1 MKTKYFL
8 MSAITIS
15 VTAIAMLIYIP
26 TVKADTGIEHAKVYD
41 DEYINEIKNGDNSLT
56 KTERET
62 LVKAYNRI
70 NELQSE
76 IDSIYDNIEDLNI
89 KAERIV
95 DTKYIEDELNKSTTI
110 SETEKQTLLSNYKE
124 MDKIYD
130 ELYPLYDK
138 NDNISEVDSKRIEE
152 LEKKLDELFDKN
164 IELEKKAFGDSDIT
178 PVPYYNSIEK
188 IPNK

>member
-110 SETEKQTLLSNYKE
+110 SETEKQTLLSNHKE
-124 MDKIYD
+124 MDKLYD

-138 NDNISEVDSKRIEE
+138 NDNISDEDSKKIEE

-178 PVPYYNSIEK
+178 PVPYDSIVEN
-188 IPNK
+188 PNK

>member
-124 MDKIYD
+124 MDKLYD

-138 NDNISEVDSKRIEE
+138 NDNISDEDSKKI
-152 LEKKLDELFDKN
+152 DKN

-178 PVPYYNSIEK
+178 PVPYDSIVEN
-188 IPNK
+188 PNK